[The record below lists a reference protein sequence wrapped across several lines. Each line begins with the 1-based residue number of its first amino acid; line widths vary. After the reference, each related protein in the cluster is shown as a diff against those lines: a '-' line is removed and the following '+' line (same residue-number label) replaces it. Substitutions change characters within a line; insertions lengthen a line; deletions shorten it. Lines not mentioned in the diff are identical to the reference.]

1 MTPCID
7 TREMLPVDVPA
18 AARAPSRLA
27 PARVAARI
35 WAAARHGMALV
46 GLATLAT
53 LALLAAHPELRA
65 DVQRALVAGWTADD
79 VADVVSLVTDGN
91 EDISDRVLAADLQ
104 ALPPEQARVAQW
116 LARKYR
122 VASEPIGALVAEA
135 YQLGPQLRLDPALI
149 LAVMAIE
156 SRFNPFAASPWGAH
170 GLMQVHTRVHADKF
184 EALGGTLAV
193 FDPLS
198 NLRVGAAILQD
209 AVRRAGSIPG
219 GLRLYVGAVTSDG
232 ADYIVKVLSEYER
245 LKRVHGG
252 QRVPFQAAMPLPEGI
267 LPPAVPVTPTVPGAS
282 RDDRGSA
289 LEADAAPRA
298 PAAGPQAS

>member
-18 AARAPSRLA
+18 AARAPVRLA
-27 PARVAARI
+27 PARVVARI
-35 WAAARHGMALV
+35 WAAARHGMALI
-46 GLATLAT
+46 GLATLAA

-65 DVQRALVAGWTADD
+65 DVQRALVAGWITDD
-79 VADVVSLVTDGN
+79 VADVVSLVADGD
-91 EDISDRVLAADLQ
+91 EGVSDRVLAADLQ

-184 EALGGTLAV
+184 EALGGALAV

-245 LKRVHGG
+245 LKRVYGG
-252 QRVPFQAAMPLPEGI
+252 QRVPFQAAMPLPEGV
-267 LPPAVPVTPTVPGAS
+267 LPPATPAAS
-282 RDDRGSA
+282 RDEGADA
-289 LEADAAPRA
+289 LEAGAAPRA
-298 PAAGPQAS
+298 PAGGPRAS

>member
-18 AARAPSRLA
+18 AARAPARLT
-27 PARVAARI
+27 PARVVARI
-35 WAAARHGMALV
+35 WAATRHGMALV
-46 GLATLAT
+46 GLATLVA

-79 VADVVSLVTDGN
+79 AADAVSPVADADA
-91 EDISDRVLAADLQ
+91 DISDRVLAADPQ

-198 NLRVGAAILQD
+198 NLRVGATILQD

-219 GLRLYVGAVTSDG
+219 GLRLYVGAVASDG

-252 QRVPFQAAMPLPEGI
+252 QRVAFQAAMPLPEGV
-267 LPPAVPVTPTVPGAS
+267 LPPAAPAATRDDGAS
-282 RDDRGSA
+282 A
-289 LEADAAPRA
+289 IEVDAAPRA
-298 PAAGPQAS
+298 PAGGPQAS

>member
-7 TREMLPVDVPA
+7 TRETLPVDVPA
-18 AARAPSRLA
+18 AARAPARLA
-27 PARVAARI
+27 PSRVVAWI
-35 WAAARHGMALV
+35 WAAARHGMAV
-46 GLATLAT
+46 IGLATLAA
-53 LALLAAHPELRA
+53 LALLATHPDLRA
-65 DVQRALVAGWTADD
+65 DVQRALAAGWITDNF
-79 VADVVSLVTDGN
+79 ADVVPLVTHGDEGV
-91 EDISDRVLAADLQ
+91 SARVLAADLQ

-209 AVRRAGSIPG
+209 TVRRAGSVPG

-245 LKRVHGG
+245 LKRVYDG
-252 QRVPFQAAMPLPEGI
+252 QRVPFQAAMPLPEGV
-267 LPPAVPVTPTVPGAS
+267 LPPAARTAS
-282 RDDRGSA
+282 RDDGTSA
-289 LEADAAPRA
+289 VEAGTAPGGPVGGPRA
-298 PAAGPQAS
+298 S